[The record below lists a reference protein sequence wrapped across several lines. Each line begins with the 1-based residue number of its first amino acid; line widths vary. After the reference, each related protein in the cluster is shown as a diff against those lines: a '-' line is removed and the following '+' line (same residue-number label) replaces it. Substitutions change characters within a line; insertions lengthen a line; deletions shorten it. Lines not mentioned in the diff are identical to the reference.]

1 MLKILNYAEK
11 KLGYYPFEKIIIST
25 KNKSRRPIYGL
36 NNIPKIISPFEQ
48 SFLFEFN
55 FLKEFLHTYIN
66 ESVSIHNRK
75 NYWEIEGMIIYLL
88 MDYINIYYPDLKLI
102 GK

>member
-1 MLKILNYAEK
+1 MLTVFALLLFFEFSDLSNVEEIINKSLNYAEK

-55 FLKEFLHTYIN
+55 VI
-66 ESVSIHNRK
+66 VSAL
-75 NYWEIEGMIIYLL
+75 YT
-88 MDYINIYYPDLKLI
+88 
-102 GK
+102 